1 MMTSQNPAQGYE
13 SGILQQLVKN
23 SEDIAVIKL
32 KVEKIDT
39 IEVRLNSLDSHL
51 DSLQNRLESIEVIG
65 QKIVKGIGVTKWL
78 LITVG
83 IGIVINILS
92 IPITNYLN

>member
-39 IEVRLNSLDSHL
+39 IEVRLNSVDSHL

-92 IPITNYLN
+92 IPITNYFN

>member
-39 IEVRLNSLDSHL
+39 IEVRLNSMDSHL